1 MKDKENEN
9 LEYLE
14 SEDAEVLNLIS
25 QPYKYGFSTKVETEE
40 FPKGIN
46 ENIIKLISAR
56 KMEPE
61 FMLNFRLRG

>member
-25 QPYKYGFSTKVETEE
+25 QPYKYG
-40 FPKGIN
+40 
-46 ENIIKLISAR
+46 L
-56 KMEPE
+56 
-61 FMLNFRLRG
+61 LQRLRQKNFQKG

>member
-25 QPYKYGFSTKVETEE
+25 QPYKYGFTTKVETEE

-46 ENIIKLISAR
+46 KNIIK
-56 KMEPE
+56 
-61 FMLNFRLRG
+61 